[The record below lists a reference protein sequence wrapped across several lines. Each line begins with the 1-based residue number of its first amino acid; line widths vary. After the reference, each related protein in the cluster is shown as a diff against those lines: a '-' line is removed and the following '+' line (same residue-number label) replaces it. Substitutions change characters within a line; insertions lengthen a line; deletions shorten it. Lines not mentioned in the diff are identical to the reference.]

1 MKTLK
6 VIKVVTSM
14 VAVLATSSVFSAP
27 AVSFPGDIQIKPPVI
42 TPDILLPKTPEIL
55 LPTRIPIIKQVSP
68 TLINN
73 FTIATKDYK
82 TFHGSMCQPYSGSQ
96 QADIDHRDN
105 GLYNRGTR
113 TRTVVCPIVRDNV
126 NKTSGMWTDIYV
138 NNPTNSSFNCWVD
151 SRGPYGNVIE
161 LKSRTT
167 NSSGNR
173 NLHIDVY
180 DMVSM
185 GNFNLYC
192 RVPPKGR
199 IASYKTGEILR
210 TDFNN

>member
-1 MKTLK
+1 MNTLK
-6 VIKVVTSM
+6 MIKVVTSM

-27 AVSFPGDIQIKPPVI
+27 AVPFPGNIQIIPDIIKPVI
-42 TPDILLPKTPEIL
+42 TPEIL
-55 LPTRIPIIKQVSP
+55 LPTRVPIIKQVSP
-68 TLINN
+68 ILINKVAS
-73 FTIATKDYK
+73 ATKDYK
-82 TFHGSMCQPYSGSQ
+82 TFHGSMCQPFSGSQ

-105 GLYNRGTR
+105 GLYNRGAR
-113 TRTVVCPIVRDNV
+113 TRIVVCPIVRDNV
-126 NKTSGMWTDIYV
+126 NKTNGVWVSIFV
-138 NNPTNSSFNCWVD
+138 NNPANSTFNCWAD

-161 LKSRTT
+161 LKHKTT
-167 NSSGNR
+167 DSSGNQ
-173 NLHIDVY
+173 NLKIDVY
-180 DMVSM
+180 DMVAM

>member
-1 MKTLK
+1 MA
-6 VIKVVTSM
+6 VTSM
-14 VAVLATSSVFSAP
+14 VSAFATTSAFSAP
-27 AVSFPGDIQIKPPVI
+27 AVPLHGGIQIDPSVIKPVI
-42 TPDILLPKTPEIL
+42 TPEIL
-55 LPTRIPIIKQVSP
+55 LPTRIPVIKQVSP
-68 TLINN
+68 AVINAFTL
-73 FTIATKDYK
+73 ATKDYK

-105 GLYNRGTR
+105 GLYNKSTK

-138 NNPTNSSFNCWVD
+138 NNPANSTFTCWVD
-151 SRGPYGNVIE
+151 SRGTYGNVIE
-161 LKSRTT
+161 LKSRNT
-167 NSSGNR
+167 NVSGNR

-180 DMVSM
+180 NMVGM

-192 RVPPKGR
+192 RVPAKGR

-210 TDFNN
+210 TDSNN